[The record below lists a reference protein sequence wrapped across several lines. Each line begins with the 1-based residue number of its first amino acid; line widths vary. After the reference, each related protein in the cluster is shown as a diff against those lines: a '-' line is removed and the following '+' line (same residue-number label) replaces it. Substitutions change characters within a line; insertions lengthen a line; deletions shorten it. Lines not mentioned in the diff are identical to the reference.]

1 MTLLCQVGHPLKER
15 PPSPALSRL
24 PVHDNV
30 IPKVA
35 INMLSTRVIL
45 SCLGVF

>member
-1 MTLLCQVGHPLKER
+1 MTLLCQVGHPLTER

-30 IPKVA
+30 MPRVA
-35 INMLSTRVIL
+35 IKMLPTRVII